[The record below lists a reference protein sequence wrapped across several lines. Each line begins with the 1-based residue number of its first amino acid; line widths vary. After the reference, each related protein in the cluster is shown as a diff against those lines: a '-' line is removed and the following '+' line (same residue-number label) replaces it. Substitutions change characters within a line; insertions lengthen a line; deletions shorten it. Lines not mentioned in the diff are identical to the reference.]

1 MGVPW
6 LPSRPCYDRALK
18 VSAIDVSMLP
28 NPVGFDSGS
37 CHGIFQQPLARLLSH
52 PPIPVLPFST
62 HSANVLERTAVSERE
77 PNGNMVFL
85 TSFPPHCSPSALDR
99 SSECG
104 GTLELSPGPAS
115 VPSEALLPGR
125 VPLDPRL
132 HDHLCDNDLEL
143 CIPSSNLPPEF
154 QAPCLAFPLTGYG
167 GVLK

>member
-18 VSAIDVSMLP
+18 VSAIDVSVLP

-77 PNGNMVFL
+77 PSGNTVFL
-85 TSFPPHCSPSALDR
+85 LPSRLTALPLPLTEVLNVGVPWSSALD
-99 SSECG
+99 
-104 GTLELSPGPAS
+104 P
-115 VPSEALLPGR
+115 LL
-125 VPLDPRL
+125 
-132 HDHLCDNDLEL
+132 
-143 CIPSSNLPPEF
+143 
-154 QAPCLAFPLTGYG
+154 FPLRHFCLGEFLWTPGFTTIC
-167 GVLK
+167 VTMTLNFVSPAQTSLLSFKLLAWHFHLLDMEVS